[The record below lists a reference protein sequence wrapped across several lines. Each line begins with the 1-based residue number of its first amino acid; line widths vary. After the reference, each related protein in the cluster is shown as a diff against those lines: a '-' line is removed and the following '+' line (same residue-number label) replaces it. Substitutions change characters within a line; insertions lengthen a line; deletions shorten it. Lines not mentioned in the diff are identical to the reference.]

1 MADNT
6 IAYGFTGLTHL
17 MAERVTT
24 VGVSVVQRA
33 VADSVAEHNRMLSRL
48 LAEFVEVRTDHKIR
62 NSTVGAGSLQPLD
75 EYGNP
80 QPVREE
86 GYYDI
91 AFPIQGGGTAWA
103 NNRVTRALMTVAE
116 ANRHTL
122 NSLRRD
128 ADWMR
133 RHILA
138 ALFDET
144 AWTYGDPAFGDLTIE
159 PLANGDTVP
168 YVKRGGAAATDD
180 HYLAQA
186 AAISDAANPYDDIYD
201 ELMEHP
207 ENPTT
212 GEVVCYIPTALKAT
226 TIALSTFNEPP
237 DPGLAYG
244 STVTT
249 ARGSQWD
256 EGIRGLGDEVL
267 GRVNRCWIVEWK
279 SLPSTHILTR
289 ARGGQAPLGMRQYP
303 ADSLQG
309 LFTENHSPDGNIQE
323 MRMLR
328 YCGFG
333 GLNRVGAVIY
343 YIGSGTYAVPA
354 GYYTPL
360 PA

>member
-33 VADSVAEHNRMLSRL
+33 VEESVAEHNRMLTAL
-48 LAEFVEVRTDHKIR
+48 LAEFVELRTDHKIR
-62 NSTVGAGSLQPLD
+62 NKKAGAGSLQPLD
-75 EYGNP
+75 EWGNP

-86 GYYDI
+86 GYYDV

-103 NNRVTRALMTVAE
+103 NNRVSRALMTVAE

-122 NSLRRD
+122 ESLRRD
-128 ADWMR
+128 ADWIK
-133 RHILA
+133 RHVMA
-138 ALFDET
+138 ALLDST
-144 AWTYGDPAFGDLTIE
+144 SWTYGDPEFGDLTIE
-159 PLANGDTVP
+159 PLANSDTVT
-168 YVKRGGAAATDD
+168 YVKRGGAAATDT
-180 HYLAQA
+180 HYLYQA
-186 AAISDAANPYDDIYD
+186 AAISDSANPFDDIYD
-201 ELMEHP
+201 ELMEHV
-207 ENPTT
+207 ENPTN
-212 GEVVCYIPTALKAT
+212 GEVVVYIPTALKAT

-237 DPGLAYG
+237 DNQLAYG
-244 STVTT
+244 TTVTT

-256 EGIRGLGDEVL
+256 DSIRGLGDEVL

-279 SLPSTHILTR
+279 SLPSTHMIAR

-303 ADSLQG
+303 VPALQG
-309 LFTENHSPDGNIQE
+309 LFAENHSPDGNLQE

-328 YCGFG
+328 FAGFG
-333 GLNRVGAVIY
+333 GLNRVGALCYHVGNSSY
-343 YIGSGTYAVPA
+343 STPT
-354 GYYTPL
+354 GYSTPL